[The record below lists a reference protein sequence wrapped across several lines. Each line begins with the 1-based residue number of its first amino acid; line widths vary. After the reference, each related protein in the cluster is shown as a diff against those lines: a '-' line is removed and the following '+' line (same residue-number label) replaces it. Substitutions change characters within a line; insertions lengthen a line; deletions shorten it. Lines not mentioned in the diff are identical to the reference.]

1 MPRRAL
7 TKIQFE
13 SKPPA
18 VQTQQQQPQQT
29 KPGLASVAAEGFSF
43 GIGSSIAHA
52 AVNRFFNSLASPKE
66 RCDDQRLAY
75 ESCILNEGAHMCQ
88 DKNNAY
94 TACINHRI
102 SRDAFP

>member
-7 TKIQFE
+7 TKIQFD
-13 SKPPA
+13 SKPP
-18 VQTQQQQPQQT
+18 TQQQEQQPQIQPQ

-43 GIGSSIAHA
+43 GIGSSLAHA
-52 AVNRFFNSLASPKE
+52 AVNRFFNSLASPKD

-88 DKNNAY
+88 DKNNVY
-94 TACINHRI
+94 RACINTRH
-102 SRDAFP
+102 

>member
-18 VQTQQQQPQQT
+18 VQTQEQQQPQTQ

-43 GIGSSIAHA
+43 GIGSSLAHA
-52 AVNRFFNSLASPKE
+52 AVNRFFNSLASPKD

-88 DKNNAY
+88 DKNNLY
-94 TACINHRI
+94 TACINTRH
-102 SRDAFP
+102 